1 MEKIPKT
8 HLTSP
13 ASCAELGGG
22 QWIGSQQWTK
32 VVAMEVA
39 GSYDSPVSVER
50 VGGGSIAGAIL

>member
-1 MEKIPKT
+1 MEKIPKR

-13 ASCAELGGG
+13 ASCAELRGG

-50 VGGGSIAGAIL
+50 VGGAA